1 MHGFQVRFRSFED
14 VRDFVFLASDQRFD
28 VTVYSGS
35 SQADGKS
42 LMILL
47 GLDYSQPLWV
57 HCACD
62 ADAARAFSEQIQRF
76 RV

>member
-1 MHGFQVRFRSFED
+1 MHSFEVRFRSFED

-42 LMILL
+42 LMIML

-57 HCACD
+57 CCSCD
-62 ADAARAFSEQIQRF
+62 AEAARNFVEQTKRF